1 VHHKISEPRLIAA
14 WLSGYYNAKRN
25 NRVIDLQTLEENMS
39 KVKNYCSDEKNFK
52 VPVMKAAGIGKKQLG
67 KRGAATCALMSTRPR
82 HPDTI
87 PKHKSGKARIEVP
100 MREAQSSPPAHRGTW
115 VINADALCIL
125 PISQDLSDGQ
135 ERH

>member
-1 VHHKISEPRLIAA
+1 MADACGHIETTAEHLAAMLNSPDVDVVIALWRDPDA
-14 WLSGYYNAKRN
+14 PG
-25 NRVIDLQTLEENMS
+25 VLEGPES
-39 KVKNYCSDEKNFK
+39 
-52 VPVMKAAGIGKKQLG
+52 L
-67 KRGAATCALMSTRPR
+67 R
-82 HPDTI
+82 HFNPI